1 MRNSQAKH
9 VYVYDWGGAREG
21 GCTKD
26 LSQEKGIIWGGGQ
39 KSFHVVCTLCV
50 CVCVR
55 EREREREREETTAC
69 NKHKTLCWKR
79 VISHFFQQAAFS
91 AFPCL
96 GASAGILAAIF
107 YFPYPDLFSL
117 WLASRTFVESKPTI

>member
-9 VYVYDWGGAREG
+9 VYVYGWGGAREG

-50 CVCVR
+50 CVC
-55 EREREREREETTAC
+55 EREREREREKKPQHATNTKLFVGKESSLISSNRQPFLPFHASGLLLAFWLPFSISPTQ
-69 NKHKTLCWKR
+69 TLFL
-79 VISHFFQQAAFS
+79 S
-91 AFPCL
+91 
-96 GASAGILAAIF
+96 G
-107 YFPYPDLFSL
+107 
-117 WLASRTFVESKPTI
+117 